1 MKPIRVLLADDHTV
15 MREGL
20 VLLINSQHD
29 MQVVAQAADGQ
40 EACKK
45 ARAAKPDVAVLDL
58 SMPQMNG
65 LQAAE
70 ALRQECPQVKVLAL
84 SMHADESYLREL
96 VKARAAGYVLKQ
108 SAGEELLAAIRKV
121 AKGGVHFDHGLAT
134 RAVCE
139 ELAKRGGPAGRRG
152 VGLTEKEEMVLR
164 LVARGYTNKEVAAQL
179 ELSPKT
185 VEAYKARFGR
195 KLGLHG
201 RAEMVRYALRHG
213 WLKEEDTLTAALTIA
228 PKAKTPARI

>member
-45 ARAAKPDVAVLDL
+45 ARTTKPDVAVLDL
-58 SMPQMNG
+58 SMPAMNG
-65 LQAAE
+65 LEAAE

-108 SAGEELLAAIRKV
+108 SAGEELLQAIRQV
-121 AKGGVHFDHGLAT
+121 AKGGVHFDHALAT

-139 ELAKRGGPAGRRG
+139 ELAKRTGPAGRRAG
-152 VGLTEKEEMVLR
+152 SLTEKEEMVLR

-213 WLKEEDTLTAALTIA
+213 WLKEEDPTALPVPPLANVR
-228 PKAKTPARI
+228 ARR